1 MKRFFI
7 IFLSLVLSL
16 QAFTVFAAEDTSEI
30 TTNDNIKVSV
40 KQINKDSYNIKI
52 NGVEAKVNIKKDG
65 EKIITNVFE
74 PGSNSKYYFIRNLKE
89 NTIYSSLTNTTIPLN
104 DDLKSEDIAIQD
116 GLRTDFFK
124 INNLQNSNNM
134 LRTPI
139 GTTRFIGTKY
149 ISTSKIMNGVG
160 AAGTLIQIA
169 MYVLVYFNIIGAL
182 PALIINVLS
191 SLGIFRA
198 NTLAFSYNYL
208 ILDHYQTYSRIRH
221 GETIRYAWIDGY
233 RNVRLT

>member
-16 QAFTVFAAEDTSEI
+16 QSFTVFAAEDTSEI

-74 PGSNSKYYFIRNLKE
+74 PGSNSKYYFIKNLKD
-89 NTIYSSLTNTTIPLN
+89 NTLYSSLTNTTISLN
-104 DDLKSEDIAIQD
+104 DDLKLEDISIQNS
-116 GLRTDFFK
+116 LLTDFFE

-139 GTTRFIGTKY
+139 GTTRFIGTHY
-149 ISTSKIMNGVG
+149 MSTGKILIGVG
-160 AAGTLIQIA
+160 AAASLIQIA
-169 MYVLVYFNIIGAL
+169 MYVLAYFSIIGAL
-182 PALIINVLS
+182 PMLIMQVLS
-191 SLGIFRA
+191 SLGIFNA
-198 NTLAFSYNYL
+198 SVLAISYNYL

-221 GETIRYAWIDGY
+221 GETIRYVWIDGY